1 MSSGLLTGLAPVAPE
16 PDGSLA
22 PLIASDPVWLM
33 LIKAV
38 VIFALLLLLTLF
50 AIWFE
55 RRVVG
60 RMQHRPGPNWNGP
73 FGLLQSLADA
83 LKLIFKEGLMPR
95 MVDKIVYIA
104 APILC
109 ATPAFLI
116 FSIIPLGGQVSMFGH
131 QTALQLT
138 DLPVGVLAALA
149 FSSIGIYGIVLGG
162 WASGSTYPLLGGLRS
177 AAQMISYEIAMGL
190 SFVAVFL
197 YAGTLSTSA
206 IVAQQ
211 EGGWYLWLLPVS
223 FIVYCISMVGETNRA
238 PFDLP
243 EAEGELVGGY
253 NTEYSSMRFGLFYL
267 AEYINLINVSALATT
282 LFLGGWRAP
291 WPISLWSAAN
301 TGWWTLLWFAIK
313 VLIFMFI
320 FVWLRGTLPR
330 LRYDQF
336 MHLGWKVL
344 VPVSLAWIV
353 LVGVA
358 RVLNSATTLSTRDVL
373 LWMGV
378 PLVVILLIIA
388 VWPSRPPADEEE
400 DDDLLALEPDRV
412 THGGSA
418 AAGVVGPSL
427 ADFPVPPLDLVVP
440 VPPVRAAARAGAG
453 TGRSGGPRGRLSRG
467 APAGEPIGTPGSPG
481 GPGPERPPI
490 TGDTSRGSSEKGPG
504 GTDVDS

>member
-1 MSSGLLTGLAPVAPE
+1 MSVLASIAGLVADNPTPE
-16 PDGSLA
+16 PDGSVA
-22 PLIASDPVWLM
+22 PLIAADPWWLM

-38 VIFALLLLLTLF
+38 VIFASLLLLTLF

-83 LKLIFKEGLMPR
+83 LKLIFKEGLIPSR
-95 MVDKIVYIA
+95 VDKFVYIA
-104 APILC
+104 APIMC
-109 ATPAFLI
+109 AIPAFLI
-116 FSIIPLGGQVSMFGH
+116 FSIIPVGGEVSMFGH
-131 QTALQLT
+131 ETALQLA

-177 AAQMISYEIAMGL
+177 AAQMISYEVAMGL

-197 YAGTLSTSA
+197 YSGTLSTSA
-206 IVAQQ
+206 IVSQQ
-211 EGGWYLWLLPVS
+211 AGGWYFWLLPVS
-223 FIVYCISMVGETNRA
+223 FIVYCIAMVGETNRA

-243 EAEGELVGGY
+243 EAEGELVGGF
-253 NTEYSSMRFGLFYL
+253 NTEYSSMRFGLFFL

-291 WPISLWSAAN
+291 WPISRIPGAN
-301 TGWWTLLWFAIK
+301 SGWWTLIWFLIK
-313 VLIFMFI
+313 VLIFMFV

-353 LVGVA
+353 LIGTA
-358 RVLNSATTLSTRDVL
+358 RVLNSTTTLTTRDVL
-373 LWMGV
+373 LIMGI
-378 PLVVILLIIA
+378 PLVIILLAIA
-388 VWPSRPPADEEE
+388 FWPSREEEEPDEEDE
-400 DDDLLALEPDRV
+400 YAELPPQP
-412 THGGSA
+412 
-418 AAGVVGPSL
+418 GVVGPSL

-440 VPPVRAAARAGAG
+440 IPPIRRRVAV
-453 TGRSGGPRGRLSRG
+453 TVG
-467 APAGEPIGTPGSPG
+467 APASGAGEPIS
-481 GPGPERPPI
+481 PPI
-490 TGDTSRGSSEKGPG
+490 TGDSSSRSEQGTSEQGTGGSNVVS
-504 GTDVDS
+504 